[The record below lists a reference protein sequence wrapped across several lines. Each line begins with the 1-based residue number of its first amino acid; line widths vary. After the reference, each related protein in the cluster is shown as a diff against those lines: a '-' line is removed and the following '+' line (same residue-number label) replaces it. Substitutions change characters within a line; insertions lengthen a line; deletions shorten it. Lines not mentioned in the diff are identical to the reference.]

1 MSPERGEWGPQDL
14 GPEELWSHYLV
25 IESAVRRVLGQGK
38 DPDALESFT
47 ATVAEHEMHGLA
59 AATAVTACSL
69 FELASLEQRRPATIV
84 ALMSRVVPWRDPVGV
99 VVHAILSA
107 WVHRNHAQALA
118 WIQLE
123 LAEGR
128 CSAVARALGERLVF
142 CLESAGL
149 LSGMSAE
156 ERALAF
162 AGRFFTALEADM
174 HGRGRM
180 DVAEGGG
187 TYPAIGWPN
196 FPGWS
201 SSCRRWQ
208 RADGRVVWG
217 WSGGRD
223 LAPSTSSTANWRN
236 CSAPVSVSD
245 DSGKPARTIRGCLII
260 YCRRAPQAR
269 TSGGARGMSGTSSS
283 TWLGGTWP
291 VTWES
296 AHMRPTPTEPSGT
309 STISQSGAL

>member
-1 MSPERGEWGPQDL
+1 MSGDL
-14 GPEELWSHYLV
+14 RTWALRTLV
-25 IESAVRRVLGQGK
+25 PLSRHRVAVRRVLGQGK

-142 CLESAGL
+142 VWSPLGCSPGCRPKSVRSHLPAASLPLLRQTCMGVVGWTWRKAVERTRRLGGLTTPAG
-149 LSGMSAE
+149 A
-156 ERALAF
+156 
-162 AGRFFTALEADM
+162 
-174 HGRGRM
+174 
-180 DVAEGGG
+180 
-187 TYPAIGWPN
+187 P
-196 FPGWS
+196 
-201 SSCRRWQ
+201 SCRRWQ

-217 WSGGRD
+217 WSGG
-223 LAPSTSSTANWRN
+223 
-236 CSAPVSVSD
+236 
-245 DSGKPARTIRGCLII
+245 
-260 YCRRAPQAR
+260 
-269 TSGGARGMSGTSSS
+269 GT
-283 TWLGGTWP
+283 
-291 VTWES
+291 
-296 AHMRPTPTEPSGT
+296 
-309 STISQSGAL
+309 